1 VPEHEIMGDHSLG
14 RNLLQWQ
21 GGFMDIGIGL
31 PATIPWTNAPLILEW
46 AKRADSGPFSSL
58 GILDRL
64 VYPNYEPLITLA
76 AAAAVTER
84 VRLMSTVLI
93 APLRR
98 AGVLAKQA
106 ATIDA
111 LSGGRLSLGVGVG
124 AREDDFQ
131 YAPASFHDRGRNLD
145 EQLEIMKR
153 VWSGQPVSE
162 EVGTVGPLPAQA
174 GGPELLIGGYT
185 PVSIR
190 RVGRWGDGII
200 SGGVRDAEQ
209 VRQLFDLAE
218 ESWRD
223 EGREGKP
230 RLVASLYYALGPNA
244 ARGGDYIRHYY
255 SYFGPG
261 ADDMARSIPSSP
273 ETIEG
278 LIQGFGDVGA
288 DEVVCWPTVAELDQ
302 VDRLAEIIS

>member
-1 VPEHEIMGDHSLG
+1 
-14 RNLLQWQ
+14 
-21 GGFMDIGIGL
+21 MDIGIRL
-31 PATIPWTNAPLILEW
+31 PATIPGTSGSLVLDWG
-46 AKRADSGPFSSL
+46 KRADPGPFSSL

-76 AAAAVTER
+76 AAAAVTSR
-84 VRLMSTVLI
+84 VRLMTTVLL

-98 AGVLAKQA
+98 AGVLAMQA

-111 LSGGRLSLGVGVG
+111 LSGGRLTLGLGVGS
-124 AREDDFQ
+124 REDDFRF
-131 YAPASFHDRGRNLD
+131 APASFHERGRMFE
-145 EQLEIMKR
+145 EQLELMKR

-162 EVGTVGPLPAQA
+162 EVGPVGPPPAQA
-174 GGPELLIGGYT
+174 EGPELLIGGYT

-190 RVGRWGDGII
+190 RVGRWGDGFI
-200 SGGVRDAEQ
+200 SGGVRDSEQ

-244 ARGGDYIRHYY
+244 DRGGDYIRDYY
-255 SYFGPG
+255 GYFGPA
-261 ADDMARSIPSSP
+261 ADDLARSIPSSP
-273 ETIEG
+273 EAVED
-278 LIQGFGDVGA
+278 LIRGFGDVGA
-288 DEVVCWPTVAELDQ
+288 DEVICWPTVAELDQ
-302 VDRLAEIIS
+302 VDRLAELVG

>member
-1 VPEHEIMGDHSLG
+1 
-14 RNLLQWQ
+14 
-21 GGFMDIGIGL
+21 MDIAIGL
-31 PATIPWTNAPLILEW
+31 PATIPGTKGPLILDW
-46 AKRADSGPFSSL
+46 ARRADSGPFSSL

-84 VRLMSTVLI
+84 VRLMTTVLI
-93 APLRR
+93 TPLRR
-98 AGVLAKQA
+98 AGVLAKQT
-106 ATIDA
+106 ATIDT
-111 LSGGRLSLGVGVG
+111 LSGGRLTLGLGVG

-131 YAPASFHDRGRNLD
+131 FAPASFHDRGRRFE
-145 EQLEIMKR
+145 EQLDLMKR

-162 EVGTVGPLPAQA
+162 EIGPVGPPPAQA

-185 PVSIR
+185 PVSIQ
-190 RVGRWGDGII
+190 RVGRWGDGFI
-200 SGGVRDAEQ
+200 SGGVRDPEQ

-218 ESWRD
+218 ESWRT

-244 ARGGDYIRHYY
+244 DRGGDYIRDYY

-261 ADDMARSIPSSP
+261 ADDMARSIPSTQ
-273 ETIEG
+273 EALDNLIRG
-278 LIQGFGDVGA
+278 LGEVGA

-302 VDRLAEIIS
+302 VDRLAELVG

>member
-1 VPEHEIMGDHSLG
+1 
-14 RNLLQWQ
+14 
-21 GGFMDIGIGL
+21 MDIGIGL

-46 AKRADSGPFSSL
+46 AKRADSSPFSSL

-84 VRLMSTVLI
+84 VRLMTTVLI

-98 AGVLAKQA
+98 AGVLAMQA

-111 LSGGRLSLGVGVG
+111 LSGGRLTLGLGVG
-124 AREDDFQ
+124 AREDDIQF
-131 YAPASFHDRGRNLD
+131 APASFHDRGRNFE
-145 EQLEIMKR
+145 EQLELMKR
-153 VWSGQPVSE
+153 VWSGQAVSD
-162 EVGTVGPLPAQA
+162 EVGAVGPPPAQA

-185 PVSIR
+185 PVSR
-190 RVGRWGDGII
+190 RACSWGDGFI
-200 SGGVRDAEQ
+200 SGGVRDPEQ

-218 ESWRD
+218 GSWRD

-230 RLVASLYYALGPNA
+230 RLVASLYYALGPNS
-244 ARGGDYIRHYY
+244 ARGGNYIRDYY

-261 ADDMARSIPSSP
+261 AEDMARSIPSTP
-273 ETIEG
+273 EAIEG

-288 DEVVCWPTVAELDQ
+288 DEVVCWPTVTELDQ
-302 VDRLAEIIS
+302 VDRLAETTS

>member
-1 VPEHEIMGDHSLG
+1 
-14 RNLLQWQ
+14 
-21 GGFMDIGIGL
+21 MDIAIGL
-31 PATIPWTNAPLILEW
+31 PATIPGTKGSLVLDW
-46 AKRADSGPFSSL
+46 AKRADPGPFSSL

-84 VRLMSTVLI
+84 VRLMTTVLI
-93 APLRR
+93 TPLRR
-98 AGVLAKQA
+98 AGMLAKQA

-111 LSGGRLSLGVGVG
+111 LSGGRLTLGLGVG
-124 AREDDFQ
+124 AREDDFHF
-131 YAPASFHDRGRNLD
+131 APASFHDRGRRFE
-145 EQLEIMKR
+145 EQLELMKR
-153 VWSGQPVSE
+153 VWSGQPVSD
-162 EVGTVGPLPAQA
+162 EVGPVGPPPAQA

-185 PVSIR
+185 PVSIQ
-190 RVGRWGDGII
+190 RVGRWGDGFI
-200 SGGVRDAEQ
+200 SGGVRDPEQ

-218 ESWRD
+218 ESWRT

-244 ARGGDYIRHYY
+244 DRGGDYIRDYY

-261 ADDMARSIPSSP
+261 ADDMARSIPSTQ
-273 ETIEG
+273 EALDNLIRG
-278 LIQGFGDVGA
+278 LGEVGA

-302 VDRLAEIIS
+302 VDLLAELVG

>member
-1 VPEHEIMGDHSLG
+1 
-14 RNLLQWQ
+14 
-21 GGFMDIGIGL
+21 MDIGIGL
-31 PATIPWTNAPLILEW
+31 PATIPGTRGSLVLDW

-84 VRLMSTVLI
+84 VRLMTTVLI

-111 LSGGRLSLGVGVG
+111 LSGGRLTLGLGVG
-124 AREDDFQ
+124 AREDDFHA
-131 YAPASFHDRGRNLD
+131 APASFHDRSRRFE
-145 EQLEIMKR
+145 EQLDLMKR

-162 EVGTVGPLPAQA
+162 EVGPIGPPPAQA

-185 PVSIR
+185 PTAIR
-190 RVGRWGDGII
+190 RVGRWGDGFI
-200 SGGVRDAEQ
+200 SGGVRDPEQ
-209 VRQLFDLAE
+209 VRQMFDVAE
-218 ESWRD
+218 EPWRA

-230 RLVASLYYALGPNA
+230 RLVACLYYALGPNA
-244 ARGGDYIRHYY
+244 DRGGDYIRHYY
-255 SYFGPG
+255 SYFGPA
-261 ADDMARSIPSSP
+261 ADDMARSVPSSP

-278 LIQGFGDVGA
+278 LIRGFGDVGA
-288 DEVVCWPTVAELDQ
+288 DEVVCWPTVAELEQ
-302 VDRLAEIIS
+302 VDRLAEVVG

>member
-1 VPEHEIMGDHSLG
+1 
-14 RNLLQWQ
+14 
-21 GGFMDIGIGL
+21 MDIAIGL
-31 PATIPWTNAPLILEW
+31 PATIPGTKGPLILDW

-84 VRLMSTVLI
+84 VRLMTTVLI
-93 APLRR
+93 TPLRR
-98 AGVLAKQA
+98 AGMLAKQA

-111 LSGGRLSLGVGVG
+111 LSGGRLTLGLGVG
-124 AREDDFQ
+124 AREDDFHF
-131 YAPASFHDRGRNLD
+131 APASFHDRGRRFE
-145 EQLEIMKR
+145 EQLELMKR
-153 VWSGQPVSE
+153 VWSGQPVSD
-162 EVGTVGPLPAQA
+162 EVGPVGPPPAQA

-185 PVSIR
+185 PVSIQ
-190 RVGRWGDGII
+190 RVGRWGDGFI
-200 SGGVRDAEQ
+200 SGGVRDPEQ

-218 ESWRD
+218 ESWRT

-244 ARGGDYIRHYY
+244 DRGGDYIRDYY

-261 ADDMARSIPSSP
+261 ADDMARSIPSTQ
-273 ETIEG
+273 EALDNLIRG
-278 LIQGFGDVGA
+278 LGEVGA

-302 VDRLAEIIS
+302 VDLLAELVG

>member
-1 VPEHEIMGDHSLG
+1 
-14 RNLLQWQ
+14 
-21 GGFMDIGIGL
+21 MDIGIGL
-31 PATIPWTNAPLILEW
+31 PATIPGTRGSLVLDW

-76 AAAAVTER
+76 AAAAVTDR
-84 VRLMSTVLI
+84 VRLMSTVLL
-93 APLRR
+93 APLRG

-111 LSGGRLSLGVGVG
+111 LSGGRLTLGLGVGS
-124 AREDDFQ
+124 REDDFQ
-131 YAPASFHDRGRNLD
+131 FAPASFHDRGRRFE
-145 EQLEIMKR
+145 EQLELMKR
-153 VWSGQPVSE
+153 VWSGQPVSA
-162 EVGTVGPLPAQA
+162 EVGPVGPPPARA

-190 RVGRWGDGII
+190 RVGRWGDGFI
-200 SGGVRDAEQ
+200 SGGVRDSEQ

-218 ESWRD
+218 ESWRAQ
-223 EGREGKP
+223 GREGRP

-244 ARGGDYIRHYY
+244 ERGGDYIRDYY
-255 SYFGPG
+255 SYFGPA

-273 ETIEG
+273 EAVEELIRG
-278 LIQGFGDVGA
+278 LGDVGA
-288 DEVVCWPTVAELDQ
+288 DEVICWPTVAELDQ
-302 VDRLAEIIS
+302 VDRLAELVG